1 MSDSM
6 TVPGSWRI
14 HDYLVGILGGG
25 GLGAV
30 LGVFVA
36 ARVVDNNLVIAA
48 GALVGALI
56 GVMIMMQT
64 RRNSDKFWTVSV
76 IVMWIVAVGSAAF
89 LILLYDAI
97 RNFS

>member
-1 MSDSM
+1 MSESM

-30 LGVFVA
+30 LGVYVA
-36 ARVVDNNLVIAA
+36 ARLVDNNLVIAA
-48 GALVGALI
+48 GALAGALI
-56 GVMIMMQT
+56 GVMVMRQT